1 MQKSDFSFNLPEEL
15 IAQTPLAVR
24 SASRLLVCH
33 RNSPVTEDRQFS
45 EIANFLN
52 AGDLLVF
59 NNTRVIPARLQG
71 MKDTGGQV
79 EILLERILD
88 DTRFIA
94 MLRCSKT
101 PHVGQK
107 ILIAD
112 DQAVS
117 YEGRKGDF
125 FLFSREEGD
134 LHKLFAEHGR
144 MPLPPYIK
152 RKADAQDEK
161 RYQTIFAQKLGAVA
175 APTAGLHFDEATL
188 RSLQQK
194 GINTAE
200 ITLHVGAG
208 TFQPVRVDDLSQHA
222 MHAETFDIS
231 AETVDKILQTKAAG
245 GRVFAAGTTS
255 LRALEA
261 ASEEGALKPD
271 SGETCLFIT
280 PGYHFKVVDGLITNF
295 HLSESTLL
303 MLVSAF
309 AGVEEIRHIYR
320 HAIEQKYRFFSYG
333 DAMIILPEGNRREI

>member
-1 MQKSDFSFNLPEEL
+1 MQKSDFSFHLPEEL
-15 IAQTPLAVR
+15 IAQTPLPVR

-33 RNSPVTEDRQFS
+33 RNSLATEDRQFS
-45 EIANFLN
+45 DISSFLK

-59 NNTRVIPARLQG
+59 NNTRVIPARLYG
-71 MKDTGGQV
+71 KKDTGGRV
-79 EILLERILD
+79 EILLEKILD
-88 DTRFIA
+88 DKRFVA

-101 PHVGQK
+101 PQIGQK

-117 YEGRKGDF
+117 YEGRKGGF
-125 FLFSREEGD
+125 FQFRYEEGG
-134 LHKLFAEHGR
+134 LHQLFIEHGR
-144 MPLPPYIK
+144 MPLPPYIQ
-152 RKADAQDEK
+152 RMADEQDED
-161 RYQTIFAQKLGAVA
+161 RYQTIFARKPGAVA
-175 APTAGLHFDEATL
+175 APTASLHFDEAIL
-188 RSLQQK
+188 QGLQQK

-208 TFQPVRVDDLSQHA
+208 TFQPVRVDDLSQHI
-222 MHAETFDIS
+222 MHAETYDLS
-231 AETVDKILQTKAAG
+231 EETVEKILQTKATG

-261 ASEEGALKPD
+261 ASEEGELKPM
-271 SGETCLFIT
+271 SGDTRLFIT
-280 PGYHFKVVDGLITNF
+280 PGYRFRVVDGLITNF

-320 HAIEQKYRFFSYG
+320 HAIDEKYRFFSYG
-333 DAMIILPEGNRREI
+333 DAMIILPE

>member
-1 MQKSDFSFNLPEEL
+1 MQKSDFSFHLPEEL
-15 IAQTPLAVR
+15 IAQTPLPVR

-33 RNSPVTEDRQFS
+33 RNSLATEDRQFS
-45 EIANFLN
+45 DISSFLK

-59 NNTRVIPARLQG
+59 NNTRVIPARLYG
-71 MKDTGGQV
+71 KKDTGGRV
-79 EILLERILD
+79 EILLEKILD
-88 DTRFIA
+88 DKRFVA

-101 PHVGQK
+101 PQIGQK

-125 FLFSREEGD
+125 FQFRYEEGG
-134 LHKLFAEHGR
+134 LHQLFIEHGR
-144 MPLPPYIK
+144 MPLPPYIQ
-152 RKADAQDEK
+152 RMADEQDED
-161 RYQTIFAQKLGAVA
+161 RYQTIFARKPGAVA
-175 APTAGLHFDEATL
+175 APTASLHFDEAIL
-188 RSLQQK
+188 QGLQQK

-208 TFQPVRVDDLSQHA
+208 TFQPVRVDDLSQHI
-222 MHAETFDIS
+222 MHAETYNLS
-231 AETVDKILQTKAAG
+231 EETVEKILQTKATG

-261 ASEEGALKPD
+261 ASEEGELKPM
-271 SGETCLFIT
+271 SGDTRLFIT
-280 PGYHFKVVDGLITNF
+280 PGYRFRVVDGLITNF

-320 HAIEQKYRFFSYG
+320 HAIDEKYRFFSYG
-333 DAMIILPEGNRREI
+333 DAMIILPE